1 MKQSLVLLFLV
12 SVAAFG
18 QNPDGKN
25 SSLHVTPSWY
35 WGNASID
42 RNTTIFLPSTQSYPS
57 QYTTNPHS
65 GTMTFPYAFGVAA
78 ALKVPT
84 TSYLTLSLSYAF
96 NQRFEEDAD
105 TQHYWRINGT
115 MHKVDVTVSVYNLF
129 SVYQG
134 E

>member
-105 TQHYWRINGT
+105 TQNYWRINGT

>member
-1 MKQSLVLLFLV
+1 MKQSLLFLFIV
-12 SVAAFG
+12 SIAAFG

-57 QYTTNPHS
+57 QYSTNSHA
-65 GTMTFPYAFGVAA
+65 GTMNFPFAFGVAA

-105 TQHYWRINGT
+105 TQNYWRINGT

-134 E
+134 D